1 MSTYLPTP
9 TKAISTPALNTR
21 ILPLRI
27 SNHSQQ
33 FPRARTKRSRDFL
46 HKSSLLPII
55 LLAACEPLPL
65 RWLALEEIWDE
76 NESVQSCCEKI
87 SALEGLG
94 GESED
99 IVDVDDGFG

>member
-1 MSTYLPTP
+1 
-9 TKAISTPALNTR
+9 
-21 ILPLRI
+21 
-27 SNHSQQ
+27 
-33 FPRARTKRSRDFL
+33 
-46 HKSSLLPII
+46 
-55 LLAACEPLPL
+55 L